1 MMQFEKTSKFS
12 GKVLKYEVDES
23 LPPQFLQ
30 ELHDTIEKEVR
41 IEDLRMFL
49 SLLLKDP
56 TEATN
61 LATILEP
68 VVDFELLYMSKENAK
83 VD

>member
-1 MMQFEKTSKFS
+1 MQFEKTSKFS
-12 GKVLKYEVDES
+12 GKVLKYEADES

-68 VVDFELLYMSKENAK
+68 VVDFDLLYMSKENAK